1 MNIRDITPRDI
12 VEIALK
18 ALPDSNEGHTIVVVD
33 VRDGSVEVLSKTE
46 EFESWAAN
54 SFDFKKALFSMNEEN
69 IAANEDIENLYRKYK
84 FEICCSLLEIKEK
97 YPHLAK

>member
-1 MNIRDITPRDI
+1 MHIRDATPRDI
-12 VEIALK
+12 VKIALK

-33 VRDGSVEVLSKTE
+33 VRDGSVEVLSKTK

-54 SFDFKKALFSMNEEN
+54 STEFKKAIFSINED
-69 IAANEDIENLYRKYK
+69 IAANDDIESLYRKYK
-84 FEICCSLLEIKEK
+84 FEICCSILELKEE